1 MAHKKEK
8 RAANDHAVGSCQPP
22 VALAAFTLSPTA
34 AQRENI
40 YVNVKVVQIFW
51 EAGAQMSWGDVHH
64 LSHGWHLSLDRV
76 LVPPV
81 LASYHA
87 R

>member
-1 MAHKKEK
+1 M
-8 RAANDHAVGSCQPP
+8 
-22 VALAAFTLSPTA
+22 A
-34 AQRENI
+34 AQRDNI